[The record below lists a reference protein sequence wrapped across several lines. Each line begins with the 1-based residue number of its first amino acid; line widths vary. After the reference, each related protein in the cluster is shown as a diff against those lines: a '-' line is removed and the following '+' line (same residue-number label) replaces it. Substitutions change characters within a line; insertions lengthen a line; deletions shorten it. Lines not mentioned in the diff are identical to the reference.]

1 MLKKILN
8 LTGVD
13 ALTKVAQ
20 VQANGGKES
29 SVTSS
34 FMCYCNRVFVG
45 ETASVKE
52 CWKTCWHTIGNAEKE
67 EKQKF
72 F

>member
-52 CWKTCWHTIGNAEKE
+52 CWKTC
-67 EKQKF
+67 
-72 F
+72 